1 MMKKF
6 LLNVCFIGWAGTTVL
21 AQPVKHVIMISI
33 DGLRPDFYLDASWG
47 MVNARQ
53 LMKKG
58 VYAREVNS
66 VFPSYTYPSHTT
78 MVTGALPIRH
88 GIYYNGPFE
97 PTGVPGK
104 WYWNESDIKTE
115 TLWDAVHKAG
125 MKSAAI
131 TWPVTV
137 GAPIDYNIPETWGWP
152 KGSSN
157 DRLEFSSKQAT
168 PAGLFEELQN
178 KATGQLTPDD
188 YNLNF
193 LAMDENV
200 ARMGA
205 YIFRTYKPNLLALH
219 IACVDHAEHEEG
231 RDGAAVRQ
239 AVAGADRAI
248 KTLLEAVEKA
258 GLKDSTAVIVLGDHG
273 HFDMH
278 TSLQPNVWLKENG
291 FSVPSQTNTQ
301 WKAWFHTTGGSA
313 FLHLKD
319 RGDSAS
325 LRKVRAMLNSLPA
338 AQKKL
343 FRVIERAELNE
354 LGGDPNAALAL
365 ASIEGVVFTPGSTG
379 DVMKAVHGGTHGFL
393 PTMPGIQTG
402 FIGYGPGFNPGTVVP
417 VMGLEDVAPVVSA
430 LLGLQFT
437 APDGNLFPG
446 LLKQ

>member
-1 MMKKF
+1 
-6 LLNVCFIGWAGTTVL
+6 
-21 AQPVKHVIMISI
+21 
-33 DGLRPDFYLDASWG
+33 

-58 VYAREVNS
+58 VYANGVNS
-66 VFPSYTYPSHTT
+66 VMPSYTYPSHTT

-88 GIYYNGPFE
+88 GIYYNNPFD
-97 PTGVPGK
+97 PTGIPGR

-125 MKSAAI
+125 LKSAAV

-157 DRLEFSSKQAT
+157 DRLEFSSKLAT
-168 PAGLFEELQN
+168 PQGLFEELQS
-178 KATGQLTPDD
+178 KATGQLQPDD

-205 YIFRTYKPNLLALH
+205 YIFRTYRPNLLALH

-231 RDGAAVRQ
+231 RDGPMVRRAVS
-239 AVAGADRAI
+239 GADRAI

-258 GLKDSTAVIVLGDHG
+258 GLKDSTAIIILGDHG

-291 FSVPSQTNTQ
+291 FPVPSQKDTQ
-301 WKAWFHTTGGSA
+301 WKAWFQCTGGTA
-313 FLHLKD
+313 FLHLKEP
-319 RGDSAS
+319 GDSAS
-325 LRKVRAMLNSLPA
+325 LRKVRALLNNLPT
-338 AQKKL
+338 AQKKM
-343 FRVIERAELNE
+343 FRIIERAELNQ
-354 LGGDPNAALAL
+354 LGGDPHAALAL
-365 ASIEGVVFTPGSTG
+365 ASVNGVVFTATANGPTI
-379 DVMKAVHGGTHGFL
+379 KTIHGGTHGYV
-393 PTMPGIQTG
+393 PTMPGMQTG
-402 FIGYGPGFNPGTVVP
+402 FIGYGAGFAPGTIIP
-417 VMGLEDVAPVVSA
+417 EMGLEDIAPVIGA
-430 LLGLQFT
+430 LLGLDFK
-437 APDGNLFPG
+437 APDGILYPG
-446 LLKQ
+446 LIKEKKNVP